1 MTARR
6 LTRLLTEK
14 ELDQELMLQLFDRAK
29 VFETSRPTRCADGK
43 ILATYTNEPSTRT
56 MVSSQVAMLKLGG
69 QYVHVPAQGSSEEKD
84 EPFEDP
90 ALTLAAIGADILAMR
105 HKDEEALFAAAA
117 RVAQLSPVP
126 IVNCGTSGIHHPTQ
140 ALAEFYVAHDVFGDL
155 NNLKVAVIGGIDN
168 SRAINSFLYLLT
180 EWIGITLYVV
190 TSDGRNI
197 KGGLHLY
204 LEDYKDRI
212 KVIETSDLDEVLPLV
227 DIVYQSRIQWNHA
240 LDPETARKEVPPHVL
255 NRRNVGRMQKHA
267 VIFHPWPRNKEL
279 SREVDFLPQQ
289 RYIEVMRKA
298 PFVRMA
304 LFANILGI

>member
-1 MTARR
+1 LGRTPDTIVAHRPLKDGVIADYRMT
-6 LTRLLTEK
+6 E
-14 ELDQELMLQLFDRAK
+14 
-29 VFETSRPTRCADGK
+29 
-43 ILATYTNEPSTRT
+43 
-56 MVSSQVAMLKLGG
+56 AMLRYFINKALGG
-69 QYVHVPAQGSSEEKD
+69 ARLFRPEVMVAVPGGINSTERRAVVDATIRAGARAAYIIK
-84 EPFEDP
+84 EPIV
-90 ALTLAAIGADILAMR
+90 AAIGADILAMR